1 MNERKTRMNKLVAAA
16 AILAGLVLAPG
27 ALAAPNSSKISVS
40 FDPAKLGSSGT
51 TTIHV
56 NVATTS
62 DAVAQINIF
71 APVGVAANLSAA
83 AGTTIGSVDATAVAH
98 DQGGL
103 TLPLS
108 GNVVADNPASHT
120 ADACSPGTNQ
130 AVWNMNLS
138 VAGQT
143 LVIPIYVNPTTGAA
157 AAFGAYVMR
166 ICLPPWDV
174 PVGAPGRAAF
184 GAQLVDARL
193 VLNSIFTSATTA
205 GTGVWEMITTPWTP
219 GKGTP
224 NPAGTWEA
232 RGVVPLPV
240 VLTIKATYNA
250 KKNTWTLSG
259 LLTEGGRPVPNFTIR
274 ISRGPSSKS
283 LPKQSSATTS
293 ASGTWKAT
301 GKLSPKKTTF
311 FQARASAQERDF
323 TQAGC
328 QSPATAVAPAGC
340 TSATLPGW
348 AVTSAVARV
357 VKK

>member
-1 MNERKTRMNKLVAAA
+1 MKKPLAAA
-16 AILAGLVLAPG
+16 AILAGLILAPG
-27 ALAAPNSSKISVS
+27 ALAAPNSSSISVA
-40 FDPAKLGSSGT
+40 FDPAKLGSSGS

-56 NVATTS
+56 NVATSS

-71 APVGVAANLSAA
+71 APTGVAANLSAA
-83 AGTTIGSVDATAVAH
+83 AGTTIGNVDATAIAH

-108 GNVVADNPASHT
+108 GNVVVDNAASHT
-120 ADACSPGTNQ
+120 ADPCSPGTNQ
-130 AVWNMNLS
+130 AVWIMNLS

-143 LVIPIYVNPTTGAA
+143 LQIPIYVNPTTGAA
-157 AAFGAYVMR
+157 AALGAYDLR

-174 PVGAPGRAAF
+174 PAGTPGRAAF

-193 VLNSIFTSATTA
+193 VLNSIFTSPTTA

-224 NPAGTWEA
+224 NPAGTWES

-240 VLTIKATYNA
+240 VLTIKAAYSA
-250 KKNTWTLSG
+250 KTNRWTLSG
-259 LLTEGGRPVPNFTIR
+259 TLTEGGKPVPNSTVR
-274 ISRGPSSKS
+274 IARGPSSKS
-283 LPKQSSATTS
+283 LPKQASAKTSS
-293 ASGTWKAT
+293 SGTWKAS
-301 GKLSPKKTTF
+301 GKLSPKKTTY
-311 FQARASAQERDF
+311 FQAQASAPERDF

-328 QSPATAVAPAGC
+328 QNPATAVAPAGC
-340 TSATLPGW
+340 TSAKLPAW
-348 AVTSAVARV
+348 AVTSVVVRV

>member
-1 MNERKTRMNKLVAAA
+1 MKKLIAAA

-27 ALAAPNSSKISVS
+27 ALAAPNSSTISVA
-40 FDPAKLGSSGT
+40 FNPAKLGSSSQ

-71 APVGVAANLSAA
+71 APSGVAANLSAA
-83 AGTTIGSVDATAVAH
+83 AGTTIGNVNATAVAH

-143 LVIPIYVNPTTGAA
+143 LVIPIYVNQTAGAA
-157 AAFGAYVMR
+157 TALGAYSLR

-174 PVGAPGRAAF
+174 PVGTPGRAAF
-184 GAQLVDARL
+184 GAQLVDAQL
-193 VLNSIFTSATTA
+193 ALNSIFTSPTTA

-224 NPAGTWEA
+224 NPAATWEA
-232 RGVVPLPV
+232 RGIVPLPV

-259 LLTEGGRPVPNFTIR
+259 KLTEGGQPVPNFTIR
-274 ISRGPSSKS
+274 ISRGPGSKS
-283 LPKQSSATTS
+283 LPTQSSAKTS
-293 ASGTWKAT
+293 SSGTWQAT
-301 GKLSPKKTTF
+301 GKLSPKRTTY
-311 FQARASAQERDF
+311 FQARASAQDRDF

-328 QSPATAVAPAGC
+328 QSPATSVAPAGC

-348 AVTSAVARV
+348 AVTSV
-357 VKK
+357 VVRIVEK

>member
-1 MNERKTRMNKLVAAA
+1 MKKLIAAA
-16 AILAGLVLAPG
+16 AILVGLLLAPD
-27 ALAAPNSSKISVS
+27 ALAAPNSSSISVA
-40 FDPAKLGSSGT
+40 FDPAKLGSSSS

-71 APVGVAANLSAA
+71 APTGVAANLTAA
-83 AGTTIGSVDATAVAH
+83 AGTTIGNVDATAIAH

-143 LVIPIYVNPTTGAA
+143 LVIPIYVNQTTGAA
-157 AAFGAYVMR
+157 AALGAYNLK

-174 PVGAPGRAAF
+174 PVGTPGRAAF

-193 VLNSIFTSATTA
+193 VLTSIFTSPTTA
-205 GTGVWEMITTPWTP
+205 GTSVWEMITTPWTP

-224 NPAGTWEA
+224 NPAATWES

-240 VLTIKATYNA
+240 VLTITATYNA

-259 LLTEGGRPVPNFTIR
+259 KLTEGGQPVANSTVR
-274 ISRGPSSKS
+274 IARGPGSKS

-293 ASGTWKAT
+293 SSGTWKASGT
-301 GKLSPKKTTF
+301 LSPKKTTY
-311 FQARASAQERDF
+311 FQARASAQERDV

-340 TSATLPGW
+340 TSAKLPAW
-348 AVTSAVARV
+348 AVTSVVVRV

>member
-1 MNERKTRMNKLVAAA
+1 
-16 AILAGLVLAPG
+16 
-27 ALAAPNSSKISVS
+27 
-40 FDPAKLGSSGT
+40 
-51 TTIHV
+51 
-56 NVATTS
+56 
-62 DAVAQINIF
+62 
-71 APVGVAANLSAA
+71 
-83 AGTTIGSVDATAVAH
+83 
-98 DQGGL
+98 
-103 TLPLS
+103 
-108 GNVVADNPASHT
+108 
-120 ADACSPGTNQ
+120 
-130 AVWNMNLS
+130 MNLS

-193 VLNSIFTSATTA
+193 VLTGIFTSATTA

-224 NPAGTWEA
+224 NPAGTWES

-250 KKNTWTLSG
+250 KKNTWALSG

-283 LPKQSSATTS
+283 LSKQSSATTS
-293 ASGTWKAT
+293 PSGTWKAT

>member
-1 MNERKTRMNKLVAAA
+1 MKKLIAAA
-16 AILAGLVLAPG
+16 AILAGLLLAPG
-27 ALAAPNSSKISVS
+27 APAAPNSSSISVA
-40 FDPAKLGSSGT
+40 FNPAKLGSSSQ

-71 APVGVAANLSAA
+71 APTGVAANLTASG
-83 AGTTIGSVDATAVAH
+83 GTTIGTVDATAIAH

-108 GNVVADNPASHT
+108 GNVVADNPGSHT

-143 LVIPIYVNPTTGAA
+143 LVIPIYVNATTGAA
-157 AAFGAYVMR
+157 TALGAYDLK

-193 VLNSIFTSATTA
+193 VLNSVFTSPTTA
-205 GTGVWEMITTPWTP
+205 GTGVWEMLTTPWTP

-224 NPAGTWEA
+224 NPAGTWESRA
-232 RGVVPLPV
+232 VVPLPV

-250 KKNTWTLSG
+250 KKNTWTVSG
-259 LLTEGGRPVPNFTIR
+259 KLTEGGRPVPSSAVR
-274 ISRGPSSKS
+274 ISRGSGSKS
-283 LPKQSSATTS
+283 LTKQSSAQTS
-293 ASGTWKAT
+293 SSGAWKASGL
-301 GKLSPKKTTF
+301 LSPKKTTY

-328 QSPATAVAPAGC
+328 QSPTTSVAPAGC
-340 TSATLPGW
+340 ASALLPGW
-348 AVTSAVARV
+348 AVTSVVVRV

>member
-1 MNERKTRMNKLVAAA
+1 MKKLIAAA
-16 AILAGLVLAPG
+16 AILAGLILAPG
-27 ALAAPNSSKISVS
+27 AFAAPNSSSISVA
-40 FDPAKLGSSGT
+40 FDPAKLGSSSS

-71 APVGVAANLSAA
+71 APTGVAANLSAA
-83 AGTTIGSVDATAVAH
+83 AGTKIGSVDATAIAH

-108 GNVVADNPASHT
+108 GDVVADNPATHT

-130 AVWNMNLS
+130 AVWNMSLS

-157 AAFGAYVMR
+157 AALGAYNLK

-174 PVGAPGRAAF
+174 PVGTPGRAAF

-193 VLNSIFTSATTA
+193 VLNSIFTSPTTA

-224 NPAGTWEA
+224 NPAATWES

-240 VLTIKATYNA
+240 VLTITATYNA

-259 LLTEGGRPVPNFTIR
+259 KLTEGGQPVPNFTVR
-274 ISRGPSSKS
+274 IARGPGSKS

-293 ASGTWKAT
+293 ASGTWKAS
-301 GKLSPKKTTF
+301 GKLSPKKTTY

-328 QSPATAVAPAGC
+328 QNPATAVAPAGC
-340 TSATLPGW
+340 TSAKLPAW
-348 AVTSAVARV
+348 AVTSVVVRV

>member
-1 MNERKTRMNKLVAAA
+1 MKKLIAAA
-16 AILAGLVLAPG
+16 AILVGLLVAPG
-27 ALAAPNSSKISVS
+27 ALAAPNSSSISVA
-40 FDPAKLGSSGT
+40 FDPAKLGSSSQ

-71 APVGVAANLSAA
+71 APAGVAANLGAT
-83 AGTTIGSVDATAVAH
+83 AGTKIGSVDATAIAH

-108 GNVVADNPASHT
+108 GDVDADNPAAHT

-143 LVIPIYVNPTTGAA
+143 LVIPIYVNATTGAA
-157 AAFGAYVMR
+157 TALGAYNLK

-193 VLNSIFTSATTA
+193 VLNGIFTSPTTP

-224 NPAGTWEA
+224 NPAGTWES
-232 RGVVPLPV
+232 RGIVPLPV

-259 LLTEGGRPVPNFTIR
+259 QLTEGGKPVPNFTIR
-274 ISRGPSSKS
+274 IARGPSSKS
-283 LPKQSSATTS
+283 LPTQSSAKTS
-293 ASGTWKAT
+293 SSGTWKAS
-301 GKLSPKKTTF
+301 GKLSPKKTTY
-311 FQARASAQERDF
+311 FQARASAQERDD

-328 QSPATAVAPAGC
+328 QSPATSIAPAGC
-340 TSATLPGW
+340 TSAQLPGW
-348 AVTSAVARV
+348 AVTSVVVRV

>member
-1 MNERKTRMNKLVAAA
+1 MKKLVAAA
-16 AILAGLVLAPG
+16 AILAGLMLAPG

-40 FDPAKLGSSGT
+40 FDPAKLGSSGQ

-62 DAVAQINIF
+62 DAVQVISIF
-71 APVGVAANLSAA
+71 APTGVAANLSAA
-83 AGTTIGSVDATAVAH
+83 AGTTIGSVDATAIAH

-120 ADACSPGTNQ
+120 ADACSPGANQ
-130 AVWNMNLS
+130 AVWIMNLS

-143 LVIPIYVNPTTGAA
+143 LPIPIYVNATTGAA
-157 AAFGAYVMR
+157 AALGAYEMR

-174 PVGAPGRAAF
+174 PAGAPGRAAF

-193 VLNSIFTSATTA
+193 VLNSIFTSPTTA

-224 NPAGTWEA
+224 NPAARWES

-259 LLTEGGRPVPNFTIR
+259 TLTEGGRPVPNFAIR
-274 ISRGPSSKS
+274 VARGSGAKS

-293 ASGTWKAT
+293 SSGTWKAT
-301 GKLSPKKTTF
+301 GKLLPKKTTF

-323 TQAGC
+323 TPAGC
-328 QSPATAVAPAGC
+328 QNPATAAAPAGC

-348 AVTSAVARV
+348 AVTSVVVR

>member
-1 MNERKTRMNKLVAAA
+1 MKKLIAAA
-16 AILAGLVLAPG
+16 AILTGLVLAPG
-27 ALAAPNSSKISVS
+27 ALAAPNSSSISVA
-40 FDPAKLGSSGT
+40 FDPAKLGSSSQ

-62 DAVAQINIF
+62 DAVQVISIF
-71 APVGVAANLSAA
+71 APAGVAANLTAA
-83 AGTTIGSVDATAVAH
+83 PGTTIGNVDATAIAH

-108 GNVVADNPASHT
+108 GNVVADNPATHT
-120 ADACSPGTNQ
+120 ADACSPITNQ

-143 LVIPIYVNPTTGAA
+143 LVIPIYVNQTTGAA
-157 AAFGAYVMR
+157 TALGAYEMR

-174 PVGAPGRAAF
+174 PVGTPGRSAF

-193 VLNSIFTSATTA
+193 VLNSIFTSPTTA
-205 GTGVWEMITTPWTP
+205 GTGVWEMITRPWTP
-219 GKGTP
+219 GAGTP
-224 NPAGTWEA
+224 NPAGTWESRA
-232 RGVVPLPV
+232 VVPLPV

-250 KKNTWTLSG
+250 KKNTWTLTG
-259 LLTEGGRPVPNFTIR
+259 KLTEGSQAVAGATVRVG
-274 ISRGPSSKS
+274 RGPSSKS
-283 LPKQSSATTS
+283 LPQQSSAKTS
-293 ASGTWKAT
+293 SSGTWKLS
-301 GKLSPKKTTF
+301 GKLSPKKTTY

-328 QSPATAVAPAGC
+328 QSPAPATVAPAGC
-340 TSATLPGW
+340 KSATLPGW
-348 AVTSAVARV
+348 AVTSVVVRV